1 MSSVEDEDQGKPIG
15 ETDTQSSAQ
24 SGEAAGHPSPLEVA
38 QVEEI
43 EQQEENLETVAAMI
57 IADAAAVTAARAE
70 AMAEACS
77 ARTREARLLALK
89 ADQALEAVRIAVR
102 QQSLNTEAA
111 ETALKAAEQEAA
123 RAHAALA
130 AAEAEEERAL
140 NAAMN
145 AEAEA
150 EVAEGMA
157 FAAGSR
163 DERDEKLRAEMTS
176 AQPPPH
182 NAAPA
187 SETEQSKENDNDEG
201 SSGVPVIHPPKE

>member
-1 MSSVEDEDQGKPIG
+1 MSSVEDEDQVNPIR
-15 ETDTQSSAQ
+15 EMDMQSSAQ
-24 SGEAAGHPSPLEVA
+24 PGEAAAHPSPLEAA

-43 EQQEENLETVAAMI
+43 VQEEENLETVAAMI

-89 ADQALEAVRIAVR
+89 ADQALEAVRIAIR
-102 QQSLNTEAA
+102 QQRLNSEGA
-111 ETALKAAEQEAA
+111 EVALKAAEQEAT
-123 RAHAALA
+123 RTHAALA
-130 AAEAEEERAL
+130 DAEAEEEHAL

-157 FAAGSR
+157 FSASSR
-163 DERDEKLRAEMTS
+163 DERDKKIRAETTS
-176 AQPPPH
+176 VQPLPL
-182 NAAPA
+182 NAVPD
-187 SETEQSKENDNDEG
+187 SGTEQSKENDNDEDT
-201 SSGVPVIHPPKE
+201 SGTPVIHPQKE